1 MASTISVDEVQ
12 NVNDTT
18 LKVPELNKTSTT
30 GGSILG
36 SGGIVQVVYSGEMT
50 THQEFSSGSFV
61 QATELDVKITP
72 KFANSLIWFQG
83 WAKCSMQNTS
93 SNAGLDYQIRRY
105 VAADTAKNSTIAGA
119 SWQFYLNREDYTAD
133 MYPVWSV
140 SRFDSP
146 NTTNEITYQV
156 WGRIYAGGASSW
168 RIGETNLNAG
178 SDGESSRGHTIA
190 IEIAQ

>member
-50 THQEFSSGSFV
+50 THQEFSSGSFT
-61 QATELDVKITP
+61 QATQLNVTITP
-72 KFANSLIWFQG
+72 KFSNSLIWFQG
-83 WAKCSMQNTS
+83 WAKTQKNNTS
-93 SNAGLDYQIRRY
+93 DNTGLDYQIRRY

-119 SWQFYLNREDYTAD
+119 SWQFYLNRSDYTAD
-133 MYPVWSV
+133 MYPVWSC

-156 WGRIYAGGASSW
+156 WGRIYAGSAEIW

-190 IEIAQ
+190 MEIKQ